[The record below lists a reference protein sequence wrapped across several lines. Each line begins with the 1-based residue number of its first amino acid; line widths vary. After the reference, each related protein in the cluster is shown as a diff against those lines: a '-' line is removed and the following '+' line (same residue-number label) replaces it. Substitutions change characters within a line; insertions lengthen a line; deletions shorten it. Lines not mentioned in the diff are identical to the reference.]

1 MLSVSDYNLI
11 TLKVLWCICIFIY
24 FNDKHVYFLN
34 NECADSSEPQ

>member
-11 TLKVLWCICIFIY
+11 ILKVFLLYLYFYIFY
-24 FNDKHVYFLN
+24 DKHVYLFK